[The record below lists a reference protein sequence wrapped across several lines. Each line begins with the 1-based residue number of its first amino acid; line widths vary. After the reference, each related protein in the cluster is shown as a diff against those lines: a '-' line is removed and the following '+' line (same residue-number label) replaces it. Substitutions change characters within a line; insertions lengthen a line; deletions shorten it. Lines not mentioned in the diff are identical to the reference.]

1 MCPQLILTRQ
11 YRESFSQRWNS
22 GSRDCLFV
30 YRDMKKGNSWS
41 DVIDMNL
48 ITPLLLIREILLME
62 NWVLGV
68 PCWKS
73 CATS

>member
-22 GSRDCLFV
+22 GSRDYLLV
-30 YRDMKKGNSWS
+30 YIDMKKGNSWS

-48 ITPLLLIREILLME
+48 ITPFTVNKGDFTNGE
-62 NWVLGV
+62 VLGV